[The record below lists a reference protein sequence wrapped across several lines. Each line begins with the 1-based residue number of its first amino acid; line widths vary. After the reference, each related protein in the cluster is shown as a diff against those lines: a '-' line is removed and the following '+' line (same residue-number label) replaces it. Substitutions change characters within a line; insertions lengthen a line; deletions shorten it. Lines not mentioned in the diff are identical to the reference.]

1 MPPPPRRD
9 PDATVEDVLPGEAAV
24 AVAAR
29 HSLEGRSRGLRR
41 IWPFLGPAFIAA
53 VAYID
58 PGNFATNIAG
68 GAKYGYLLLWVVL
81 AANLIAMLVQTQS
94 AKLGIA
100 TGRNLAELCR
110 EHFPRRVSI
119 GLWLQ
124 AELVAMATDIAEVVG
139 AALGLNLL
147 FGIPLFPAG
156 LLAGAGAFAILAL
169 QQMGFRRLE
178 AGITALVGVVVAS
191 FVIELFHAKPAAG
204 EVARHL
210 VVPGFSGTGS
220 VLLATG
226 IIGATVMPHVVYL
239 HSALT
244 QRRIVGRDDAEKK
257 KILGFERVDVVIA
270 LSLAGLVNLSMMIV
284 AAALFH
290 AGGMTGVDTIEGAY
304 EGLESLVS
312 GNAATIFGI
321 ALLASGFASSSVGTM
336 AGQVVMQGFIRRSIP
351 LFLRRSLT
359 LAPALIV
366 LAAGLNP
373 TDALVGSQV
382 VLSFG
387 IPFALVPLLMLARRR
402 DVMGA
407 LANPGWLTA
416 LAGVLA
422 AHDHRPQRIPD
433 RRSGPLGEE
442 PLDQLRQL
450 ARHARSRHRQIDPGG
465 VGGLL
470 GLGVDVRVVAEDGD
484 SEADQSLRALSVE
497 VGDDQVGLVEGS
509 LRKGGRQGHLVAGR
523 FQHRLDLAAEQQI
536 GRDGDDPRH

>member
-1 MPPPPRRD
+1 VKLAPRSE
-9 PDATVEDVLPGEAAV
+9 ATVEDVLPGEARV
-24 AVAAR
+24 AEAAR
-29 HSLEGRSRGLRR
+29 RSLDGHNRGLGR

-68 GAKYGYLLLWVVL
+68 GAKFGYLLLWVVL

-100 TGRNLAELCR
+100 TGKNLAELCR
-110 EHFPRRVSI
+110 ERFSRRTSV

-156 LLAGAGAFAILAL
+156 ILAGAGAFAILGL
-169 QQMGFRRLE
+169 QQMGYRRLE
-178 AGITALVGVVVAS
+178 AGITVLVGVVVAS
-191 FVIELFHAKPAAG
+191 FVFELFDAKPQASEIAS
-204 EVARHL
+204 HL
-210 VVPGFSGTGS
+210 FVPGFAGTES
-220 VLLATG
+220 ILLATG

-244 QRRIVGRDDAEKK
+244 QRRIVGRDAAEKK
-257 KILGFERVDVVIA
+257 KILGFEKVDVVIA

-290 AGGMTGVDTIEGAY
+290 SSGLTGVDSIDGAY
-304 EGLESLVS
+304 EGLQQLVS
-312 GNAATIFGI
+312 DRAATVFGI

-336 AGQVVMQGFIRRSIP
+336 AGQVVMQGFIRRRIP
-351 LFLRRSLT
+351 IFVRRAVT
-359 LAPALIV
+359 LAPALVV
-366 LAAGLNP
+366 LAIGVDP

-387 IPFALVPLLMLARRR
+387 IPFALVPLLIIAGKRE
-402 DVMGA
+402 VMGD
-407 LANPGWLTA
+407 LVNPGWLSA

-422 AHDHRPQRIPD
+422 SLIIALNVFLLYEVF
-433 RRSGPLGEE
+433 LG
-442 PLDQLRQL
+442 
-450 ARHARSRHRQIDPGG
+450 
-465 VGGLL
+465 
-470 GLGVDVRVVAEDGD
+470 
-484 SEADQSLRALSVE
+484 
-497 VGDDQVGLVEGS
+497 
-509 LRKGGRQGHLVAGR
+509 
-523 FQHRLDLAAEQQI
+523 
-536 GRDGDDPRH
+536 